1 MKKIFVF
8 IIISSIVFAIETE
21 VFTKKRIF
29 FEKDISNL
37 KVLTQPAFSKY
48 DIEKLEINSFIFSAD
63 TIGLYEIVFFDEF
76 GQEIRKKI
84 KVTGKTYNKESIK
97 KILDTKTYQK
107 GLKEIYTFSENPV
120 DTNELIYDYYLEK
133 AKKKDNIDEI
143 LNAFLGVK
151 KYFKNF
157 EFEQKEFLE
166 NLYKIKTKMNDIR
179 SQVLILSFL
188 KGYDKKYLLDHG
200 RLALQ
205 VGINEKEALLD
216 LENLVNKSL
225 DTDAAE
231 ILANYFEKNSS
242 KKAKK
247 YLYIGNKR
255 AFFNYLLKNN
265 DEYSYMYYYEKL
277 TEDEKLEIDS
287 VKEEFEKEKII
298 DLYLQ
303 KGNLNLME
311 QRYDIA
317 KDYFEKVLNLSSI
330 EAKVKNAMFNLAKIS
345 IVEERYEE
353 ALSTLNDYLKKYSE
367 IDEVEALFYLGL
379 CNFKLK
385 NFEKSDIIFNQIKKT
400 YKYSIWDEK
409 IKILLKEI

>member
-8 IIISSIVFAIETE
+8 IILSSLVWAIETE

-29 FEKDISNL
+29 FEKDITNL

-48 DIEKLEINSFIFSAD
+48 EIDKIEINSFVFSAD

-76 GQEIRKKI
+76 SQEIKEKI
-84 KVTGKTYNKESIK
+84 RVIGKTYTKESVK
-97 KILDTKTYQK
+97 KILDTNAYQK
-107 GLKEIYTFSENPV
+107 GIKEIYTFSENPL
-120 DTNELIYDYYLEK
+120 DTNKIIYDYYLEK
-133 AKKKDNIDEI
+133 SRKKDNIDEI
-143 LNAFLGVK
+143 LNAFLIVK

-166 NLYKIKTKMNDIR
+166 KLYNIKSNAKDTR
-179 SQVLILSFL
+179 AQVLILSFL
-188 KGYDKKYLLDHG
+188 KEYDKKYLIEHG

-216 LENLVNKSL
+216 LENQVDKYL
-225 DTDAAE
+225 DTVAAE
-231 ILANYFEKNSS
+231 ILANYYEKKSS

-247 YLYIGNKR
+247 YLYIGNKK

-265 DEYSYMYYYEKL
+265 DEYSYIYYYEKL
-277 TEDEKLEIDS
+277 TADEKLEIDS
-287 VKEEFEKEKII
+287 IKEEFAKEKII

-303 KGNLNLME
+303 KGNLNLLE

-317 KDYFEKVLNLSSI
+317 KDYFGKVLSLSSV
-330 EAKVKNAMFNLAKIS
+330 ELKTKNALFSMAKIN
-345 IVEERYEE
+345 ILEEKYDE
-353 ALSTLNDYLKKYSE
+353 ALGTLEDYLEKYDE

>member
-8 IIISSIVFAIETE
+8 IILSSLIWAIETE
-21 VFTKKRIF
+21 VFSKKRIF
-29 FEKDISNL
+29 FEKDITNL

-48 DIEKLEINSFIFSAD
+48 NIDKLEINSFVFSAD

-76 GQEIRKKI
+76 SQEIREKI
-84 KVTGKTYNKESIK
+84 RVTGKTYTKESVK

-107 GLKEIYTFSENPV
+107 GIKEIYTFSENPL
-120 DTNELIYDYYLEK
+120 DTNKIIYDYYLEK

-143 LNAFLGVK
+143 LNAFLIVK

-166 NLYKIKTKMNDIR
+166 KLYNIKSTAKDTR
-179 SQVLILSFL
+179 AQVLILSFL
-188 KGYDKKYLLDHG
+188 KEYDKKYMIEYG

-205 VGINEKEALLD
+205 VGINEKEALID
-216 LENLVNKSL
+216 LENQVNKYL
-225 DTDAAE
+225 DTVAAE
-231 ILANYFEKNSS
+231 ILANYYEKKSS

-247 YLYIGNKR
+247 YLYIGNKK

-265 DEYSYMYYYEKL
+265 DEYSYIYYYEKL
-277 TEDEKLEIDS
+277 TVDEKLEIDS
-287 VKEEFEKEKII
+287 IKEDFEKEKII

-303 KGNLNLME
+303 KGNLNLLE

-317 KDYFEKVLNLSSI
+317 KDYFGKVLELSSV
-330 EAKVKNAMFNLAKIS
+330 ELKAKSALFNMAKIN
-345 IVEERYEE
+345 ILEEKYLE
-353 ALSTLNDYLKKYSE
+353 ALASLEDYLGKYES

>member
-8 IIISSIVFAIETE
+8 IILSSLIWAIETE
-21 VFTKKRIF
+21 VFSKKRIF
-29 FEKDISNL
+29 FEKDITNL

-48 DIEKLEINSFIFSAD
+48 NIDKIEINSFVFSAD

-76 GQEIRKKI
+76 SQEIREKI
-84 KVTGKTYNKESIK
+84 RVTGKTYTKESVK
-97 KILDTKTYQK
+97 KILDTNTYQK
-107 GLKEIYTFSENPV
+107 GIKEIYTFSENPL
-120 DTNELIYDYYLEK
+120 DTNKIIYDYYLEK
-133 AKKKDNIDEI
+133 SKKKDNIDEI
-143 LNAFLGVK
+143 LNAFLIVK

-166 NLYKIKTKMNDIR
+166 KLYNIKSTAKDTR
-179 SQVLILSFL
+179 AQVLILSFL
-188 KGYDKKYLLDHG
+188 KEYDKKYMIEYG

-205 VGINEKEALLD
+205 VGINEKEALID
-216 LENLVNKSL
+216 LENQVNKYL
-225 DTDAAE
+225 DTVAAE
-231 ILANYFEKNSS
+231 ILANYYEKKSS

-247 YLYIGNKR
+247 YLYIGNKK

-265 DEYSYMYYYEKL
+265 DEYSYIYYYEKL
-277 TEDEKLEIDS
+277 TVDEKLEIDS
-287 VKEEFEKEKII
+287 IKEDFEKEKII

-303 KGNLNLME
+303 KGNLNLLE

-317 KDYFEKVLNLSSI
+317 KDYFGKVLELSSV
-330 EAKVKNAMFNLAKIS
+330 ELKAKSALFNMAKIN
-345 IVEERYEE
+345 ILEEKYLE
-353 ALSTLNDYLKKYSE
+353 ALASLEDYLGKYES